1 MYHSRNLKHPETQK
15 ERKTNTYRHSWW
27 RQWDNRKSCG
37 ETNFVRIFIPSV
49 HFKQKSEVCAQKL
62 SSQRLQRLFPI
73 LHEKGSFYSRTAIR
87 SKQTDYANF
96 QKKKKR
102 VYTIWIFK
110 EKKNSAKDRLGIHC
124 PVSCMM
130 LKVVNLHQK
139 PRKNRSQRKLELKYQ
154 GKYPQ
159 NRTKNHST
167 NPMPFFL
174 ARPTE
179 KLYRNGLVWHCNISN
194 S

>member
-1 MYHSRNLKHPETQK
+1 MCET
-15 ERKTNTYRHSWW
+15 H
-27 RQWDNRKSCG
+27 
-37 ETNFVRIFIPSV
+37 FVHILIPSV
-49 HFKQKSEVCAQKL
+49 HFKQKSEVSALKL
-62 SSQRLQRLFPI
+62 FSQRLQRLFPI
-73 LHEKGSFYSRTAIR
+73 LYEKGSFYSRTAIR

-110 EKKNSAKDRLGIHC
+110 EKKFRKRQTWNTLSTFLHC
-124 PVSCMM
+124 TM

-174 ARPTE
+174 ARRLKNCTGMALCDIVIFQTVKQLE
-179 KLYRNGLVWHCNISN
+179 FTTQSIFFRE
-194 S
+194 

>member
-1 MYHSRNLKHPETQK
+1 MYHCRNLKHPETQK
-15 ERKTNTYRHSWW
+15 ERKTNTYRRSWW
-27 RQWDNRKSCG
+27 RHWDNRKSCG
-37 ETNFVRIFIPSV
+37 ETNFVHIFIPSV
-49 HFKQKSEVCAQKL
+49 HFKQKSEVSAQKL

-87 SKQTDYANF
+87 SKQTNYANF

-102 VYTIWIFK
+102 VYSEYLK
-110 EKKNSAKDRLGIHC
+110 KKNSAKDRLGIHC

>member
-1 MYHSRNLKHPETQK
+1 MYHCRNLKHPETQK
-15 ERKTNTYRHSWW
+15 ERKTNTYRRSWW

-37 ETNFVRIFIPSV
+37 ETNFVHKPS
-49 HFKQKSEVCAQKL
+49 SP
-62 SSQRLQRLFPI
+62 RLQQLLPI

-179 KLYRNGLVWHCNISN
+179 TL
-194 S
+194 

>member
-1 MYHSRNLKHPETQK
+1 MASAIISYFAR
-15 ERKTNTYRHSWW
+15 
-27 RQWDNRKSCG
+27 
-37 ETNFVRIFIPSV
+37 
-49 HFKQKSEVCAQKL
+49 
-62 SSQRLQRLFPI
+62 
-73 LHEKGSFYSRTAIR
+73 KGSLYSRTAIR

-102 VYTIWIFK
+102 VYTICIFK
-110 EKKNSAKDRLGIHC
+110 EKKSAKDGHGIHC

-139 PRKNRSQRKLELKYQ
+139 PRKNRSQRKLESKYQ

-159 NRTKNHST
+159 NRIKNHST

-179 KLYRNGLVWHCNISN
+179 KLYRNSLV
-194 S
+194 